1 MAIPLSYS
9 FRNLATRRLT
19 TFLTAGGMA
28 LVVFVFA
35 ATLMLA
41 EGLRQT
47 LVATGSP
54 RNILVIRK
62 GSETEVQSG
71 IERSQAAIMG
81 SRKEIATGPE
91 GTPLEAR
98 ELVVLIGLPKR
109 GGNKIANVVIRGTD
123 AASLA
128 LRPQVKIIKGRSPRP
143 GTSEIMV
150 GKSVNKGFSGVD
162 IGDRLRFGK
171 RDWTVTGVFEAGNT
185 AFSSEIWGDGEQLMS
200 AFGRNAF
207 SVFVAALRD
216 PSLFPAFKEA
226 VEKDPRLTMEV
237 WREMRFYEKQ
247 SEMMADFLR
256 ILGISLTLI
265 FSMGAMIGAMITMY
279 SAVAGRISEI
289 GTLRALGFTRLG
301 ILVAFLAEAA
311 FLGGLGGVLGLAG
324 ASFLQA
330 YAFSTTNFQTFS
342 ELAFR
347 FTLTGKIASWSMLF
361 ALFMGVGGGL
371 LPAIRAARMNIV
383 EALRAA

>member
-9 FRNLATRRLT
+9 YRNLATRRLT

-35 ATLMLA
+35 ATLMLV

-54 RNILVIRK
+54 RNLLVIRK

-81 SRKEIATGPE
+81 SRKEIATGA
-91 GTPLEAR
+91 GGAPLAAR

-109 GGNKIANVVIRGTD
+109 GGDKIANVVIRGTD

-128 LRPQVKIIKGRSPRP
+128 LRSQIRIVKGRAPRP
-143 GTSEIMV
+143 GTSEIMA
-150 GKSVNKGFSGVD
+150 GKSVNTGFSGVD

-200 AFGRNAF
+200 AFGRNVF
-207 SVFVAALRD
+207 SVFVAELRD
-216 PSLFPAFKEA
+216 PALFSSFREA

-279 SAVAGRISEI
+279 SAVAMRTAEI
-289 GTLRALGFTRLG
+289 GTLRALGFRRRD
-301 ILVAFLAEAA
+301 ILMAFLIESLLLGL
-311 FLGGLGGVLGLAG
+311 FGGMGGLFF
-324 ASFLQA
+324 ASFLQLITI
-330 YAFSTTNFQTFS
+330 STMNFQTFS
-342 ELAFR
+342 ELAFG
-347 FTLTGKIASWSMLF
+347 FSLNLDIFIKGIAFSLI
-361 ALFMGVGGGL
+361 MGFLGGV
-371 LPAIRAARMNIV
+371 LPSIRASRMVIID
-383 EALRAA
+383 ALRAG

>member
-9 FRNLATRRLT
+9 YRNLATRRLT

-35 ATLMLA
+35 ATLMLV

-47 LVATGSP
+47 LVATGAP
-54 RNILVIRK
+54 RNVLIIRK

-81 SRKEIATGPE
+81 SRKEIATGAD
-91 GTPLEAR
+91 GAPLAAR

-109 GGNKIANVVIRGTD
+109 GGDKIANVVIRGTD
-123 AASLA
+123 AASLP
-128 LRPQVKIIKGRSPRP
+128 LRPQVRIIKGRAPRP
-143 GTSEIMV
+143 GTSEIMA
-150 GKSVNKGFSGVD
+150 GTSVNKGFSGVD

-185 AFSSEIWGDGEQLMS
+185 AFASEIWGDGEQLMN
-200 AFGRNAF
+200 AFGRNVF
-207 SVFVAALRD
+207 SVFVAELRNPALFSSFR
-216 PSLFPAFKEA
+216 EA

-279 SAVAGRISEI
+279 SAVAGRIGEI

-301 ILVAFLAEAA
+301 ILAAFLAEAA
-311 FLGGLGGVLGLAG
+311 FLGALGGAMGLFG

-342 ELAFR
+342 ELAFK
-347 FTLTGKIASWSMLF
+347 FTLTGKIIAWSMFF
-361 ALFMGVGGGL
+361 ALFMGIGGGL